1 MSRLPPRPYPR
12 SPNAARHTFNT
23 GADLF
28 SGSRP
33 ADSEFHRQPR
43 TFGLMKQSATV
54 CGEPRHLG
62 LRKQALLLPPGRNS
76 VLIRLGPQGFH
87 KDEIV
92 GDWTVTVKAATLPI
106 PYAEVMDDP
115 LDQGLKERW
124 FELEKDSTGQ
134 HSDKVW
140 LSPMNCSL
148 REWNANPNDKGLEQV
163 FSSGTCSSSYIQ

>member
-1 MSRLPPRPYPR
+1 
-12 SPNAARHTFNT
+12 
-23 GADLF
+23 
-28 SGSRP
+28 
-33 ADSEFHRQPR
+33 
-43 TFGLMKQSATV
+43 
-54 CGEPRHLG
+54 
-62 LRKQALLLPPGRNS
+62 LLLPPGRNS

-163 FSSGTCSSSYIQ
+163 FPPEHAHLRTFNIELSRSPADYELALDQITESSSRDLAAITGRLR